1 MKNERRRKKVASF
14 LSVILIIALLL
25 TGTYAWQ
32 SIRQKATNETRKE
45 VETGGRL
52 HDDFDGE
59 NKDVYVENYSSKET
73 GTPIFVRVR
82 LSEYL
87 ESGIDAGINR
97 SDPSRDATSLDPN
110 ATIDNKASWSI
121 HVPNSTNLAQCT
133 GAYPFHDYWTWQLG
147 GSTVYMPTFNK
158 NNESLDADIN
168 GTWDYVDSSGN
179 NVPYGDYQT
188 YAVGD
193 SVTADAQYSKNSSV
207 GTLDPTGTYK
217 VANETHTAKETQT
230 ATVMTMQQWL
240 ASGAVPGKYWIWDED
255 GWAYWG
261 EALQPEE
268 ATGCLLTGIQATSN
282 ASENTYYAIDVVGEF
297 ASAYEWGTPADT
309 QAGTSA
315 TGFYENGL
323 TTDGKYLLDR
333 IAGVVSDDN
342 ANQYVSC
349 GHNTYKQILSNGTL
363 GSLICAGEDQ
373 KIGTSDDKT
382 NVVELD
388 SDLEIDGMNYGSIF
402 IGPGSNNTYWAMG
415 NDNLLGTGDDVKILY
430 VGTGIFPGNPI
441 QDSNFSFKDADE
453 IVLNGLADV
462 VETEADTS
470 ISNITTTVKLNNT
483 AISNQNVSWT
493 ISGNTSSAT
502 TFDSTTNTLK
512 IGADEQVGTLT
523 ITIKSDEDPQ
533 NAVKTVTVRVVG
545 PDAVSITSG
554 GTEVTTQ
561 QKLKR
566 EESKTFLAT
575 VNRNGQP
582 YSVGG
587 VTWSMTGN
595 QSASTTFV
603 DGVLTVADDELLG
616 TIIKIT
622 ATSVYDSTISNTV
635 EVKVVS
641 IFDGITVGS
650 ADTVTIDGV
659 EFYVLAQDG
668 DDTLIWAKSSVKSC
682 QFGSSVV
689 WDKNCTAYKELEN
702 WLNKTTTLKNQA
714 VDTTIYTRKT
724 YNEFTQYNE
733 MNCKV
738 FLLSEADV
746 YGTANDDANNITET
760 NKTKEYTYAG
770 KRLVTDMTVIKGGG
784 TSDWLRSTRYTS
796 HFVVRINEDGTN
808 GYHYSDSVYGL
819 RPALWVT
826 DL

>member
-1 MKNERRRKKVASF
+1 MNERRRKKAASF

-297 ASAYEWGTPADT
+297 ASAYEWGT
-309 QAGTSA
+309 AGSGDNGTGDGA

-333 IAGVVSDDN
+333 IAGVVSDNDG
-342 ANQYVSC
+342 NQYVSC

-373 KIGTSDDKT
+373 KIGTADDKT
-382 NVVELD
+382 NVVELED
-388 SDLEIDGMNYGSIF
+388 DLEIDGVNYGSVF
-402 IGPGSNNTYWAMG
+402 VGPGSNNTYWAMG
-415 NDNLLGTGDDVKILY
+415 SDNLLGTGDDIKIWY
-430 VGTGIFPGNPI
+430 VGTGTFPGNPI
-441 QDSNFSFKDADE
+441 QDSNFSFVGADE
-453 IVLNGLADV
+453 IVITGTPDGMEVEPTQTLNLSA
-462 VETEADTS
+462 S
-470 ISNITTTVKLNNT
+470 VKLNGVP
-483 AISNQNVSWT
+483 ISNQDVVWSLSGSKNST
-493 ISGNTSSAT
+493 IDSAT
-502 TFDSTTNTLK
+502 GELK
-512 IGADEQVGTLT
+512 VSEKEMAGTVLT
-523 ITIKSDEDPQ
+523 VTVKSDEDGK
-533 NAVKTVTVRVVG
+533 NAVKTVKLTVVG
-545 PDAVSITSG
+545 PDEVSITSG
-554 GTEVTTQ
+554 GTEVSGQ
-561 QKLKR
+561 QELR
-566 EESKTFLAT
+566 MGQSQTFVAT
-575 VNRNGQP
+575 VKRDGRE
-582 YSVGG
+582 YSNNEV
-587 VTWSMTGN
+587 VWTITGN
-595 QSASTTFV
+595 TQAGTTISN
-603 DGVLTVADDELLG
+603 GVLKIAENETNKTVL
-616 TIIKIT
+616 TIT
-622 ATSVYDSTISNTV
+622 ATSVNDDSILERFTV
-635 EVKVVS
+635 RVS
-641 IFDGITVGS
+641 FFGNITPGS
-650 ADTVTIDGV
+650 TETVTIDGV
-659 EFYVLAQDG
+659 DFYVLAKNG
-668 DDTLIWAKSSVKSC
+668 DRTLIWAKDSVDTYD
-682 QFGSSVV
+682 FGTTNV
-689 WDKNCTAYKELEN
+689 WDTTFEAYTKLVS
-702 WLNKTTTLKNQA
+702 WLDGTDILKSKA
-714 VDTTIYTRKT
+714 VQTTIYTRAT
-724 YNEFTQYNE
+724 YNDYTKYNE
-733 MNCKV
+733 MSCYV

-746 YGTANDDANNITET
+746 FGTVNGKAVSSTTASPE
-760 NKTKEYTYAG
+760 KEYTYSSKQLVESQEIRKGAG
-770 KRLVTDMTVIKGGG
+770 NF
-784 TSDWLRSTRYTS
+784 SWLRSPRGSFNGLAYIGS
-796 HFVVRINEDGTN
+796 NGEVVNT
-808 GYHYSDSVYGL
+808 YLASAAL
-819 RPALWVT
+819 RPALWVEG
-826 DL
+826 L

>member
-1 MKNERRRKKVASF
+1 M
-14 LSVILIIALLL
+14 SVILIIALLL

-388 SDLEIDGMNYGSIF
+388 SDLEIDGVNYGSIF

-415 NDNLLGTGDDVKILY
+415 NDNLLGTGDDVKIWY

-441 QDSNFSFKDADE
+441 QDSNFSFEGADE

-554 GTEVTTQ
+554 GAEVTTQ
-561 QKLKR
+561 LEMTKV
-566 EESKTFLAT
+566 ESSKTFAAT
-575 VNRNGQP
+575 ASRNGQP
-582 YSVGG
+582 YSVGQ

-595 QSASTTFV
+595 QSTSTTLV
-603 DGVLTVADDELLG
+603 DGVLTVAVDESIGSVL
-616 TIIKIT
+616 KIT
-622 ATSVYDSTISNTV
+622 ATSVYDATKSKTV

-641 IFDGITVGS
+641 VFDGITVGS
-650 ADTVTIDGV
+650 ADTVTIDGYP
-659 EFYVLAQDG
+659 FYVLAKNG
-668 DDTLIWAKSSVKSC
+668 DETLIWSRNFVSNSI
-682 QFGSSVV
+682 FGTTNV
-689 WDKNCTAYKELEN
+689 WDENCTAYLTLQN
-702 WLNKTTTLKNQA
+702 WLNGTDKLKASVVPKT
-714 VDTTIYTRKT
+714 IKT
-724 YNEFTQYNE
+724 KVVYNNSTNYNT
-733 MNCKV
+733 MNNCSV
-738 FLLSEADV
+738 FLLTEADV
-746 YGTANDDANNITET
+746 FGSVNGSETPISSDYTYGSQLVNLDEVRRGNTYVTSPQLYISFLRSPANDISLLAIAAIEDRVERVSANPSQDYN
-760 NKTKEYTYAG
+760 NG
-770 KRLVTDMTVIKGGG
+770 SWVG
-784 TSDWLRSTRYTS
+784 T
-796 HFVVRINEDGTN
+796 
-808 GYHYSDSVYGL
+808 L
-819 RPALWVT
+819 RPALWVKG
-826 DL
+826 L